1 MCACSRVGEECGR
14 AVVGEGAF
22 QICDVWLSLCVCGF
36 GEGCGGTLVGNVE
49 SFPLACGLFLWESW
63 LVPTFAVWVSCGLG
77 VQCLNTVCWGFLLL
91 FLLEFSFQFVRPI
104 FNRSYF
110 VFNNLF

>member
-1 MCACSRVGEECGR
+1 MCVCRVGEECGR

-77 VQCLNTVCWGFLLL
+77 VQCLNTVGAFFSCFSLSLVFSLPNFQSEL
-91 FLLEFSFQFVRPI
+91 FCFQ
-104 FNRSYF
+104 
-110 VFNNLF
+110 